1 MNTKSLMTLSAMILA
16 LIGISLIFLPKEI
29 LDYLELSVSDTLELL
44 MQIIGSLYFAFA
56 MLNWMSKGSL
66 IGGIYG
72 RPIAI
77 ANLTHFVIAGLALI
91 KGILSNPSLS
101 YIIWSIAIIYS
112 IFAILFGIVAFK
124 HPVSENKIDN
134 QTSSDEEELSKF
146 KLRAGTILYFP
157 LFFNFII
164 IMYNN
169 YT

>member
-1 MNTKSLMTLSAMILA
+1 MNTKALMTSSAIILA

-77 ANLTHFVIAGLALI
+77 ANLTHFVIAGLCL
-91 KGILSNPSLS
+91 N
-101 YIIWSIAIIYS
+101 
-112 IFAILFGIVAFK
+112 
-124 HPVSENKIDN
+124 
-134 QTSSDEEELSKF
+134 
-146 KLRAGTILYFP
+146 
-157 LFFNFII
+157 
-164 IMYNN
+164 
-169 YT
+169 

>member
-1 MNTKSLMTLSAMILA
+1 MNTKSLMTLSAMIYA

-56 MLNWMSKGSL
+56 MLNWMSKGSI
-66 IGGIYG
+66 IGGIYN

-77 ANLTHFVIAGLALI
+77 ANLTHFVIAGLTLI

-112 IFAILFGIVAFK
+112 IFAILFGIVAFN

-134 QTSSDEEELSKF
+134 QTSSQAEE
-146 KLRAGTILYFP
+146 
-157 LFFNFII
+157 
-164 IMYNN
+164 
-169 YT
+169 